1 MMLYMIVIE
10 DNKRIEGIADF
21 MPYGS
26 IGVVY
31 TSPLSL
37 AHGLKACAWA
47 SPEIEYLGFTE
58 VDPFV
63 LSEMLGI
70 MAQEG
75 LESLL
80 FDPPADVEGKV
91 ELAGR
96 AVPVGEYL
104 DAIEGIGPEF
114 EKLGPEAVRE
124 FRRPSHLERWPFVRW
139 PDAEAIAAD
148 LRARIQE
155 LLARDG
161 P

>member
-1 MMLYMIVIE
+1 MMLYMIVAE
-10 DNKRIEGIADF
+10 DNKRMGIADF

-31 TSPLSL
+31 TSPLTL

-47 SPEIEYLGFTE
+47 SPEIECLGFTE

-63 LSEMLGI
+63 LSEMLG
-70 MAQEG
+70 MLQQDG

-91 ELAGR
+91 ELADR
-96 AVPVGEYL
+96 PIPVSEYL
-104 DAIEGIGPEF
+104 DAIDGIGPEF
-114 EKLGPEAVRE
+114 GKLGPEAVRE
-124 FRRPSHLERWPFVRW
+124 FRRPSHLERWPFARW
-139 PDAEAIAAD
+139 PDAETIAAD
-148 LRARIQE
+148 LRARIVE